1 MNNEIKL
8 RILSSIILLP
18 TTFYLIILGSFYFQI
33 FILICY
39 FISLY
44 EWNKM
49 KKNNVLNY
57 IGLLLLTFSFYTV
70 LKSIS
75 IFDSKLYFF
84 LIILTCIATDI
95 GGYIFGKLLK
105 GPKLT
110 KISPNKTYAGLF
122 GGLLLSLVTIYYFSK
137 FNSFF
142 KYDNFNYNFWIFTIL
157 ISFVSQLGDIIISYF
172 KRLSKIKHSG
182 KIIPGH
188 GGLLDR
194 IDGMIFAFPFAYILT
209 KHEILQFIQ

>member
-18 TTFYLIILGSFYFQI
+18 TTFYLVTLSSFYFQI
-33 FILICY
+33 FLLICY

-44 EWNKM
+44 EWFKM
-49 KKNNVLNY
+49 KKNTVLNF
-57 IGLLLLTFSFYTV
+57 IGLFFITFSFYTV
-70 LKSIS
+70 LKLLSIY
-75 IFDSKLYFF
+75 DSKLYFF
-84 LIILTCIATDI
+84 LIILTCVATDI
-95 GGYIFGKLLK
+95 GGYIFGKLIN

-122 GGLLLSLVTIYYFSK
+122 GGLLFSLITIYFFSK

-142 KYDNFNYNFWIFTIL
+142 IYNNFHYIFWIFTVL
-157 ISFVSQLGDIIISYF
+157 ISLTSQLGDIIISYF
-172 KRLSKIKHSG
+172 KRLSKIKNSG

-194 IDGMIFAFPFAYILT
+194 IDGMIFAFPFSYILA
-209 KHEILQFIQ
+209 KYDILQFIQ